1 MKLTEKDK
9 QLLEIKKEVVNLKNS
24 PLYNYRI
31 ENNYFPVIGEGNHNA
46 DLILIGEAPGENE
59 AKTGRPFCGR
69 AGQILDEML
78 EEVEIERAD
87 TYVTNIVKD
96 RPPENRDPTANEIA
110 LYGPF
115 LERQIKII
123 EPKIIATLGRFSAN
137 YLLKKYSFGEKFSI
151 SKINGDVFER
161 ENLSFKIIPLFHPA
175 ATIYTR
181 SRRDD
186 LLNDFQKVKKLLI
199 NNK

>member
-1 MKLTEKDK
+1 MNLEEKTKKLKK
-9 QLLEIKKEVVNLKNS
+9 IKEELISLKES
-24 PLYNYRI
+24 PLYSYRAD
-31 ENNYFPVIGEGNHNA
+31 NDYFPVIGEGNHDA
-46 DLILIGEAPGENE
+46 DLMLIGEAPGENE

-78 EEVEIERAD
+78 EEVDIKREE
-87 TYVTNIVKD
+87 TYITNIVKD
-96 RPPENRDPTANEIA
+96 RPPENRDPTANEIT

-115 LERQIKII
+115 LDRQIKII

-137 YLLKKYSFGEKFSI
+137 YILKKFSFGDDFSI
-151 SKINGDVFER
+151 SKINGQVFKKE
-161 ENLSFKIIPLFHPA
+161 ELDFVVIPLFHPA

-186 LLNDFQKVKKLLI
+186 LIEDFKKVKKLL
-199 NNK
+199 NK

>member
-1 MKLTEKDK
+1 MNLEEKTKKLKTIKD
-9 QLLEIKKEVVNLKNS
+9 EVVGLEES
-24 PLYNYRI
+24 PLYSYRKD
-31 ENNYFPVIGEGNHNA
+31 NDYLPVIGEGSHDA
-46 DLILIGEAPGENE
+46 DLMLIGEAPGENE

-78 EEVEIERAD
+78 EEVGIERMD
-87 TYVTNIVKD
+87 TYITNIVKD
-96 RPPENRDPTANEIA
+96 RPPENRDPTANEIT

-115 LERQIKII
+115 LDRQIKII

-137 YLLKKYSFGEKFSI
+137 YLLKKFSFGDKFSI

-161 ENLSFKIIPLFHPA
+161 GDLSFKIIPLFHPA

-186 LLNDFQKVKKLLI
+186 LLEDFKFVKKI
-199 NNK
+199 ITDK